1 MGRSDLGL
9 SEPEFWSLTP
19 RLYRALV
26 DQQRTRTRATED
38 AANLRAG
45 VIAAAVSNVFGGKK
59 GGGSFAA
66 KDFFRFD
73 QQGSPA
79 TRRDAN
85 TPLPPEE
92 QAQVEQAWLNWAT
105 AAKAA
110 AVRKG
115 LVAAS

>member
-1 MGRSDLGL
+1 MDR
-9 SEPEFWSLTP
+9 T
-19 RLYRALV
+19 RA
-26 DQQRTRTRATED
+26 RTRATED

-59 GGGSFAA
+59 GGGAFAA

-79 TRRDAN
+79 LRRDAN
-85 TPLPPEE
+85 TPLPPAE
-92 QAQVEQAWLNWAT
+92 QAAVEQAWLNWAT

-110 AVRKG
+110 AERKG
-115 LVAAS
+115 LAAAD